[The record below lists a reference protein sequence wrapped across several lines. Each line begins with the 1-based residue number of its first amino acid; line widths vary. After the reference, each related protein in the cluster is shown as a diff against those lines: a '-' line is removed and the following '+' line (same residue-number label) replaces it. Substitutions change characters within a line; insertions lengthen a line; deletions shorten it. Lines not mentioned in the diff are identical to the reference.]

1 MVGRPELLADQAL
14 PVLVPGPGTANLAIS
29 SQPCLRPA
37 TYRSAIR
44 EGGIFVG
51 DGTLGTRWSGLVTRV
66 ANQVPVA
73 SDKVLVKI
81 EEVVGVEGD
90 TIEFAGRLVLLLH
103 HKPRCL
109 LGNDLCNDRPRCWF
123 VLVWEIGTGTDVP
136 SNRWMDVAKL
146 GRRAPGCLD
155 FAITADLVKALS
167 R

>member
-1 MVGRPELLADQAL
+1 M
-14 PVLVPGPGTANLAIS
+14 
-29 SQPCLRPA
+29 
-37 TYRSAIR
+37 
-44 EGGIFVG
+44 
-51 DGTLGTRWSGLVTRV
+51 TRV

-81 EEVVGVEGD
+81 EEVVGVEGG

-136 SNRWMDVAKL
+136 SNRWMAAEDLYDGHVIGTVHVSAVAASSFVNNFNL
-146 GRRAPGCLD
+146 Q
-155 FAITADLVKALS
+155 
-167 R
+167 